1 MLVCFNLRPAITA
14 VAPLLGE
21 MEHDLGLSLDSS
33 GGFALLPVFVL
44 GIAAPFAPRI
54 ARYMAPCKIIFWFL
68 LLSIVGILWRSYGGI
83 IGLFGGMTVVGF
95 GLGIA
100 GASIPGFIKH
110 EFPLKASLMMGIYS
124 ALVGLGSATAAAVT
138 VPVAHLLGGWRGGL
152 SFWII
157 PILIAVA
164 VWGFYF
170 FRHPEPSQLQALNTR
185 MSQLFVR
192 ARAWQITLF
201 YMSRVAGAYF
211 FFIWIPIL
219 LRQRGMSVED
229 AGFALSLATISQIPA
244 TLAANWLAEKTGDQ
258 GQLIIM
264 AFMGAAC
271 ACWGILYAS
280 LEWVI
285 PLGIIYG
292 LGTGLVFSRGMALM
306 VERAESATVAIELS
320 GMAQGV
326 GFTVGALL
334 AFFGSFFLPQEGAFL
349 PFCLLYT
356 LFCVMGIVFGKLSAR
371 PGYV

>member
-1 MLVCFNLRPAITA
+1 
-14 VAPLLGE
+14 
-21 MEHDLGLSLDSS
+21 
-33 GGFALLPVFVL
+33 
-44 GIAAPFAPRI
+44 
-54 ARYMAPCKIIFWFL
+54 
-68 LLSIVGILWRSYGGI
+68 
-83 IGLFGGMTVVGF
+83 
-95 GLGIA
+95 
-100 GASIPGFIKH
+100 
-110 EFPLKASLMMGIYS
+110 
-124 ALVGLGSATAAAVT
+124 
-138 VPVAHLLGGWRGGL
+138 
-152 SFWII
+152 
-157 PILIAVA
+157 
-164 VWGFYF
+164 
-170 FRHPEPSQLQALNTR
+170 
-185 MSQLFVR
+185 
-192 ARAWQITLF
+192 
-201 YMSRVAGAYF
+201 
-211 FFIWIPIL
+211 
-219 LRQRGMSVED
+219 
-229 AGFALSLATISQIPA
+229 
-244 TLAANWLAEKTGDQ
+244 LAEKTGDQ

-371 PGYV
+371 LGYV